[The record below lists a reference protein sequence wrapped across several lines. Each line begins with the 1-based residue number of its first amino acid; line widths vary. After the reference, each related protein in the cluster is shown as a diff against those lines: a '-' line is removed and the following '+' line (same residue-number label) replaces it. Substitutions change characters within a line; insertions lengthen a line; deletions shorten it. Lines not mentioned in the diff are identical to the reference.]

1 MNGAFPDFN
10 YGNNKEKEI
19 QIFPCRPLV
28 RSVKKAYLCAAV
40 TR

>member
-10 YGNNKEKEI
+10 CGNKEKEI